1 MQQIGIVKKITDAAV
16 KDYTKVDGTQS
27 SIKYR
32 SLIVSLFGENIGL
45 DAFGDRLMDSL
56 SNVKE
61 GQVVMVRFSFNA
73 REYDDKNGQHRVATD
88 LTLRDIQI
96 LSDVAFWW
104 AILKRTFAR

>member
-32 SLIVSLFGENIGL
+32 SLIVSLFGETIGL

-73 REYDDKNGQHRVATD
+73 REYDDRNGQHRISTD

-96 LSDVAFWW
+96 LSDV
-104 AILKRTFAR
+104 TF

>member
-16 KDYTKVDGTQS
+16 RDYTKIDGSQAT
-27 SIKYR
+27 IKFR
-32 SLIVSLFGENIGL
+32 SLIVSLFGETIGL

-73 REYDDKNGQHRVATD
+73 REYDDRNGQHRISTD

-96 LSDVAFWW
+96 LSDVAF
-104 AILKRTFAR
+104 